1 MAEYTSSPLGLIPE
15 IAFTYNGE
23 NSQFSTRNYLR
34 KNLGRGNTTD
44 PSAGQTPLGPNPLS
58 FGSPAEIHTDSVY
71 DIRTS
76 NIIKQLEDYPTMRL
90 KWADFAYC
98 RDYGVYPNN
107 RLIVCRRFPQPV
119 IDDLTFPEVPEP
131 PKNDT
136 TSPPPTTPEYGSE
149 PISTLIS
156 WFDDSKNILEFSFG
170 EEWTEAGVSFKELLN
185 DVGKDF
191 RMTGGLS
198 LGDIVSSAVNV
209 VSLPGATEGLQRK
222 ILEKLGFIE
231 EGNADII
238 PSGTPNLIKES
249 KMRQLIKEDQPGS
262 GLKGK
267 FTVSVKCAWE
277 QKFISGVDPTF
288 VYYDIL
294 QTILSFGG
302 SSAVFYLGKRSNLGK
317 LDSKLQKLL
326 KPGGTVELLT
336 EITSAIE
343 SAIKDLKDKIE
354 EQVSLLMDSR
364 TEEVKQEPTDD
375 SKTPEE
381 QQAAREKAEKDRISE
396 SVSKAIDFFVQTVV
410 KKYRVQTLGVVT
422 SLTGLP
428 STPWHVTL
436 GNPLRPIFS
445 SGDMLC
451 EEVNVNLGPQ
461 LSFNDL
467 PSYIEVEFKLT
478 SARNLGIDEIME
490 KLSCGGI
497 RVLREE
503 PSFWNTIGNGTFST
517 PESITTGTSSQTQDN
532 KEEDASQNT
541 TSTQSVDDQSK
552 VGNENSTGTASST
565 GQVVNPDPNSLDPI
579 LGKTEL
585 PTSNDEEYTVKPGDS
600 IWKIAKNKLGP
611 NASKSEV
618 DAKMKEI
625 ISKNKQKNPAEAD
638 GIVKSG
644 QNSDP
649 DFIRPGDK
657 LII

>member
-34 KNLGRGNTTD
+34 KNIGRTNTTD
-44 PSAGQTPLGPNPLS
+44 PSAGQSPLGPNPLS
-58 FGSPAEIHTDSVY
+58 FGSPSEIHTDDVY

-76 NIIKQLEDYPTMRL
+76 NIVRQLDQYPSMRL
-90 KWADFAYC
+90 KYSDFVYC

-107 RLIVCRRFPQPV
+107 RLIVCRRFPQPI
-119 IDDLTFPEVPEP
+119 IDDLTFTGA
-131 PKNDT
+131 DS
-136 TSPPPTTPEYGSE
+136 TSSDLPEYGSE

-170 EEWTEAGVSFKELLN
+170 EEWTDAGVNFKDLLN

-191 RMTGGLS
+191 RMTDGLS
-198 LGDIVSSAVNV
+198 LGNVVSSAANV
-209 VSLPGATEGLQRK
+209 VTLPGSTEGLQRI

-231 EGNADII
+231 PGNADII
-238 PSGTPNLIKES
+238 PSGTPNLIKQS
-249 KMRQLIKEDQPGS
+249 KQRSLVAEDQPGS

-302 SSAVFYLGKRSNLGK
+302 SAAVFYLGKRSNLGK

-326 KPGGTVELLT
+326 KPGG
-336 EITSAIE
+336 AIE
-343 SAIKDLKDKIE
+343 LVNEIASAFKAAFDKLKDEISK
-354 EQVSLLMDSR
+354 QVSLLIDSS
-364 TEEVKQEPTDD
+364 TQDPKDD

-381 QQAAREKAEKDRISE
+381 QQKIQEENTAKQVSE
-396 SVSKAIDFFVQTVV
+396 AQGAVGKILDTFVQTIV
-410 KKYRVQTLGVVT
+410 KKYRVQAIGIVT

-451 EEVNVNLGPQ
+451 EEVSVNLGPQ

-467 PSYIEVEFKLT
+467 PSYIEVDFKLT

-497 RVLREE
+497 RILREE
-503 PSFWNTIGNGTFST
+503 PTFWNTIGNGTFST

-532 KEEDASQNT
+532 KEDDASQNIT
-541 TSTQSVDDQSK
+541 ATQSVSDQSK

-565 GQVVNPDPNSLDPI
+565 GQAVNPDPNSLDPI

-611 NASKSEV
+611 NASKSEI

-625 ISKNKQKNPAEAD
+625 IAKNKQKNPAEAD
-638 GIVKSG
+638 GIVKAG

>member
-231 EGNADII
+231 KGNADII

-354 EQVSLLMDSR
+354 EQVSLLINSR
-364 TEEVKQEPTDD
+364 TEEIKQEPTDD

-503 PSFWNTIGNGTFST
+503 PTFWNTIGNGTFST
-517 PESITTGTSSQTQDN
+517 PESITTGISSQTQDN
-532 KEEDASQNT
+532 KEEDSSQNI
-541 TSTQSVDDQSK
+541 TQSAENQSK

>member
-23 NSQFSTRNYLR
+23 NSQFSNKNYLR
-34 KNLGRGNTTD
+34 KSLT
-44 PSAGQTPLGPNPLS
+44 AGQGPLSANPLS
-58 FGSPAEIHTDSVY
+58 FGSPSEIHNDNVY
-71 DIRTS
+71 DIRTT
-76 NIIKQLEDYPTMRL
+76 NIIEKLDAYPSMRL

-107 RLIVCRRFPQPV
+107 RLIVCRRFPQPI
-119 IDDLTFPEVPEP
+119 IDDLTFTGIDDPTE
-131 PKNDT
+131 T
-136 TSPPPTTPEYGSE
+136 PPPPEYGSE

-170 EEWTEAGVSFKELLN
+170 EEWTEAGVNFKDLLN

-191 RMTGGLS
+191 SMGGGLS
-198 LGDIVSSAVNV
+198 LGDVVNKAANV
-209 VSLPGATEGLQRK
+209 ISLPGSTEGLQRI

-231 EGNADII
+231 PGNADII
-238 PSGTPNLIKES
+238 PSGTPNLIKQS
-249 KMRQLIKEDQPGS
+249 KQRSLIAEDQPGS

-267 FTVSVKCAWE
+267 FTVNVKCAWE

-302 SSAVFYLGKRSNLGK
+302 SAAVFYLGKRSNLGK

-326 KPGGTVELLT
+326 KPGG
-336 EITSAIE
+336 AIQLVSDIATAFQKAFIE
-343 SAIKDLKDKIE
+343 LKDKIS
-354 EQVSLLMDSR
+354 EQISLLMDSS
-364 TEEVKQEPTDD
+364 TQSVD
-375 SKTPEE
+375 SSKSQEE
-381 QQAAREKAEKDRISE
+381 QQQAKEKAEKDKLSE
-396 SVSKAIDFFVQTVV
+396 IKDNTIKILDTFVQTIV
-410 KKYRVQTLGVVT
+410 KKYRVNAIGIVT

-467 PSYIEVEFKLT
+467 PSYIEVDFKLT

-503 PSFWNTIGNGTFST
+503 PTFWNTIGNGTFST
-517 PESITTGTSSQTQDN
+517 AESITTSTASSVTQDN
-532 KEEDASQNT
+532 KEEDSSQNIT
-541 TSTQSVDDQSK
+541 ATQSSNDQSK
-552 VGNENSTGTASST
+552 VGNENSTGTASTT
-565 GQVVNPDPNSLDPI
+565 GQVVNPDPNSSDPI

-585 PTSNDEEYTVKPGDS
+585 PASNDEEYTVKPGDS

-618 DAKMKEI
+618 DAEMKKI
-625 ISKNKQKNPAEAD
+625 IAKNKQKNPAEAD
-638 GIVKSG
+638 GIVKAG

>member
-23 NSQFSTRNYLR
+23 NSQFSNRNYLR
-34 KNLGRGNTTD
+34 KNLGRTNTTD
-44 PSAGQTPLGPNPLS
+44 SSAGQTPLSPNPLS
-58 FGSPAEIHTDSVY
+58 FGPPSEIHNDEVY
-71 DIRTS
+71 DIRTA
-76 NIIKQLEDYPTMRL
+76 NIIEKLNEYPSMRL

-107 RLIVCRRFPQPV
+107 RLIVCRRFPQPI
-119 IDDLTFPEVPEP
+119 IDDLTFAGS
-131 PKNDT
+131 DT
-136 TSPPPTTPEYGSE
+136 SSNGAEYGSE

-170 EEWTEAGVSFKELLN
+170 EEWTDAGVNFKDLLN

-191 RMTGGLS
+191 SLTGGLS
-198 LGDIVSSAVNV
+198 LGDVLNKAANV
-209 VSLPGATEGLQRK
+209 IPLPGSTEGLQRI

-231 EGNADII
+231 PGNADII
-238 PSGTPNLIKES
+238 PSGTPNLIKQS
-249 KMRQLIKEDQPGS
+249 KQRSLIAEDQPGS

-267 FTVSVKCAWE
+267 FTVNVKCAWE

-294 QTILSFGG
+294 QTILAFGG
-302 SSAVFYLGKRSNLGK
+302 SAAVFYLGKRSNLGK

-326 KPGGTVELLT
+326 KPGG
-336 EITSAIE
+336 AIE
-343 SAIKDLKDKIE
+343 LVNEIATAFKEAFDKLKDEISK
-354 EQVSLLMDSR
+354 QVSLLIDSS
-364 TEEVKQEPTDD
+364 TQSPKDD
-375 SKTPEE
+375 SKTPE
-381 QQAAREKAEKDRISE
+381 QQQQQERDNQVSE
-396 SVSKAIDFFVQTVV
+396 AQSAVTKILDTFVQTIV
-410 KKYRVQTLGVVT
+410 KKYRVQAIGIVT

-467 PSYIEVEFKLT
+467 PSYIEVDFKLT

-497 RVLREE
+497 RILREE
-503 PSFWNTIGNGTFST
+503 PTFWNTIGNGTFST
-517 PESITTGTSSQTQDN
+517 PEPITNSTASSATQDN
-532 KEEDASQNT
+532 KEEDSSQNIT
-541 TSTQSVDDQSK
+541 DTQSSNEQSK
-552 VGNENSTGTASST
+552 VGNENATGTASTT
-565 GQVVNPDPNSLDPI
+565 GQVVNPDPNSSDPI

-618 DAKMKEI
+618 DAEMKKI
-625 ISKNKQKNPAEAD
+625 IAKNKQKNPAEAD
-638 GIVKSG
+638 GIVKAG

>member
-1 MAEYTSSPLGLIPE
+1 
-15 IAFTYNGE
+15 
-23 NSQFSTRNYLR
+23 
-34 KNLGRGNTTD
+34 
-44 PSAGQTPLGPNPLS
+44 
-58 FGSPAEIHTDSVY
+58 
-71 DIRTS
+71 
-76 NIIKQLEDYPTMRL
+76 
-90 KWADFAYC
+90 
-98 RDYGVYPNN
+98 
-107 RLIVCRRFPQPV
+107 
-119 IDDLTFPEVPEP
+119 
-131 PKNDT
+131 
-136 TSPPPTTPEYGSE
+136 
-149 PISTLIS
+149 
-156 WFDDSKNILEFSFG
+156 
-170 EEWTEAGVSFKELLN
+170 
-185 DVGKDF
+185 
-191 RMTGGLS
+191 
-198 LGDIVSSAVNV
+198 
-209 VSLPGATEGLQRK
+209 
-222 ILEKLGFIE
+222 
-231 EGNADII
+231 
-238 PSGTPNLIKES
+238 
-249 KMRQLIKEDQPGS
+249 MRQLIKEDQPGS

-625 ISKNKQKNPAEAD
+625 ISKKKKKNPAEAD

>member
-1 MAEYTSSPLGLIPE
+1 MAEYTSSPLGLIQE
-15 IAFTYNGE
+15 AAFTYNGE
-23 NSQFSTRNYLR
+23 NSQFSNRNYLR
-34 KNLGRGNTTD
+34 KNLGRTNTTD
-44 PSAGQTPLGPNPLS
+44 SSAGQTPLSPNPLS
-58 FGSPAEIHTDSVY
+58 FGSPSEIHNDEVY
-71 DIRTS
+71 DIRTT
-76 NIIKQLEDYPTMRL
+76 NIIEKLNEYPSMRL

-107 RLIVCRRFPQPV
+107 RLIVCRRFPQPI
-119 IDDLTFPEVPEP
+119 IDDLTFAGS
-131 PKNDT
+131 DT
-136 TSPPPTTPEYGSE
+136 SSNGAEYGSE

-170 EEWTEAGVSFKELLN
+170 EEWTEAGVNFKDLLN

-191 RMTGGLS
+191 SLTGGLS
-198 LGDIVSSAVNV
+198 LGDVLNKAANV
-209 VSLPGATEGLQRK
+209 IPLPGSTEGLQRI

-231 EGNADII
+231 PGNADII
-238 PSGTPNLIKES
+238 PSGTPNLIKQS
-249 KMRQLIKEDQPGS
+249 KQRSLIAEDQPGS

-267 FTVSVKCAWE
+267 FTVNVKCAWE

-294 QTILSFGG
+294 QTILAFGG
-302 SSAVFYLGKRSNLGK
+302 SAAVFYLGKRSNLGK

-326 KPGGTVELLT
+326 KPGG
-336 EITSAIE
+336 AIE
-343 SAIKDLKDKIE
+343 LVNEIATAFKEAFDKLKDEISK
-354 EQVSLLMDSR
+354 QVSLLIDSS
-364 TEEVKQEPTDD
+364 TQTPKDD
-375 SKTPEE
+375 SKTPE
-381 QQAAREKAEKDRISE
+381 QQQQQERDNQVSAAQSAVTKILDT
-396 SVSKAIDFFVQTVV
+396 FVQTIV
-410 KKYRVQTLGVVT
+410 KKYRVQAIGIVT

-451 EEVNVNLGPQ
+451 EDVNVNLGPQ

-467 PSYIEVEFKLT
+467 PSYIEVDFKLT

-497 RVLREE
+497 RILREE
-503 PSFWNTIGNGTFST
+503 PTFWNTIGNGTFST
-517 PESITTGTSSQTQDN
+517 AEPITTSTASSATQDN
-532 KEEDASQNT
+532 KEEDSSQNIT
-541 TSTQSVDDQSK
+541 ATQSSNDQSK
-552 VGNENSTGTASST
+552 VGNENSTGTASTT
-565 GQVVNPDPNSLDPI
+565 GQVVNPDPNSSDPI

-585 PTSNDEEYTVKPGDS
+585 PASNDEEYTVKPGDS

-618 DAKMKEI
+618 DAEMKKI
-625 ISKNKQKNPAEAD
+625 IAKNKQKNPAEAD
-638 GIVKSG
+638 GIVKAG